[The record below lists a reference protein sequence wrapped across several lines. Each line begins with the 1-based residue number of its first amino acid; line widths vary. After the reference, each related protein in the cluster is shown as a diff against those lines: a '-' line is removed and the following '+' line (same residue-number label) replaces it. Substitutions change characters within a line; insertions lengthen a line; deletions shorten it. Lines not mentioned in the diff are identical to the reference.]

1 MSLAS
6 RTAFGALISIAAAL
20 GCTLGCS
27 ATNSGSSG
35 FANGGQGG
43 AHATG
48 DGQGGSDLTVGGGSG
63 GSKGNGILTEAP
75 PCEGVDPSI
84 DNDGDGFTGA
94 DGDCNDCTAQMS
106 PAGYDYPGNGVDEDC
121 SGTPDDTP
129 GSCDGAIPIDAT
141 DPLDGARAMGL
152 CKPADGVRWGIKS
165 ARWITADGNLLPPVA
180 EAPLGHGVLAGF
192 GPKVK
197 PQEGSKVLV
206 LSSGA
211 ARLPGDPGYESPSGF
226 DKGYTTGA
234 PPGYPKESPSCPDVS
249 TGEPHDSVGL
259 EVVLKTPSNAKS
271 LAFNLNFYTYEFPVY
286 TCSEFNDFMV
296 AMLSPKLAGMPDGNI
311 SFDAKGNTIS
321 VNAGFLEV
329 CGCDG
334 GPPCNAGNKTFACAL
349 GRDQLLGT
357 GFDDSEF
364 DPWNS
369 AATGWLVTTAPLEQ
383 PGGEI
388 TLQFAIWDSGDGV
401 LDSTVLL
408 DNFTFDPGDAT
419 TQTAPVPVPK

>member
-1 MSLAS
+1 MSWAS
-6 RTAFGALISIAAAL
+6 RGALALLISAATAA
-20 GCTLGCS
+20 GCS
-27 ATNSGSSG
+27 ATNDGSGG
-35 FANGGQGG
+35 FASGGGQGG
-43 AHATG
+43 ANGTG
-48 DGQGGSDLTVGGGSG
+48 NGEGGGDITVGGGSG
-63 GSKGNGILTEAP
+63 GSGSGTLKEAP

-94 DGDCNDCTAQMS
+94 AGDCNDCTAQMS
-106 PAGYDYPGNGVDEDC
+106 PAAYDYPGNGVDEDC
-121 SGTPDDTP
+121 NGAPDDTP
-129 GSCDGAIPIDAT
+129 TACDGAIGMST
-141 DPLDGARAMGL
+141 SDPRDGARALGL
-152 CKPADGVRWGIKS
+152 CKDADGVRWGVKGT
-165 ARWITADGNLLPPVA
+165 RWITADGNALPPVA

-197 PQEGSKVLV
+197 PQEGAKLLA

-234 PPGYPKESPSCPDVS
+234 PAGYPKESPSCPDVS
-249 TGEPHDSVGL
+249 TGEPHDAVGL
-259 EVVLKTPSNAKS
+259 EVVIKTPSNAKS

-311 SFDAKGNTIS
+311 SFDLKGNTIS

-329 CGCDG
+329 CSCEG
-334 GPPCNAGNKTFACAL
+334 GPPCTAGNKTFTCAL

-408 DNFTFDPGDAT
+408 DNFTFEAGDAK